1 MCQRLN
7 FAESAKIALS
17 GGRLADLTTERP
29 RRILI
34 LWNWFPSICG
44 GPLGYNLQEGKYTL
58 CPSWMEDHPTNLVLT
73 FLINQTHPLLQLS
86 MLFGL
91 RPSPCLGIRF
101 TGFALIGRMKQWLG
115 KITVAAMEFTAPYS
129 SAQNGLAE
137 RAIRTMM
144 DDVHTL
150 LQDSGLSHSYW
161 VESASYSVDTR
172 NLIP

>member
-17 GGRLADLTTERP
+17 GGRLDDLMTERP

-44 GPLGYNLQEGKYTL
+44 GPLGYNLREGKYTL

-73 FLINQTHPLLQLS
+73 FLINQTHPLLRLS

-91 RPSPCLGIRF
+91 RPSPCLGVRF
-101 TGFALIGRMKQWLG
+101 AGFALIGHTKQWLG
-115 KITVAAMEFTAPYS
+115 KITVATMESSTNLLPLTHLPKMVWL
-129 SAQNGLAE
+129 SAQSVQ
-137 RAIRTMM
+137 RWMMCVPYFRTP
-144 DDVHTL
+144 V
-150 LQDSGLSHSYW
+150 
-161 VESASYSVDTR
+161 
-172 NLIP
+172 